1 MNDKK
6 ILIAEDD
13 ANILELLRLYM
24 SKEGFKVETA
34 KNGGEALVKFRIF
47 QPDII
52 LLDIMMPGI
61 DGWEVCHTIR
71 KESNVPIIMLTAR
84 GETTDK
90 VTRQTRGG
98 RLYVKPLRCGRSL
111 REFTPLCADMRAQI
125 W

>member
-61 DGWEVCHTIR
+61 DGWRFVTIR
-71 KESNVPIIMLTAR
+71 KESVPIIMLTAR
-84 GETTDK
+84 GK
-90 VTRQTRGG
+90 QPI
-98 RLYVKPLRCGRSL
+98 K
-111 REFTPLCADMRAQI
+111 
-125 W
+125 